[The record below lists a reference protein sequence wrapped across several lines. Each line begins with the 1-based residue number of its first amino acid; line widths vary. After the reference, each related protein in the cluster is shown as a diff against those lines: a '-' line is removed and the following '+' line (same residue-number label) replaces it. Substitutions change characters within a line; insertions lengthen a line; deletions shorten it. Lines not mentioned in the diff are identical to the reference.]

1 MSILI
6 FLIILLL
13 LVIIHEAGHF
23 FAAKASNVRVDEF
36 AFGFP
41 PRLFYYKKGETLYA
55 FNLIPLGGYVKIFGE
70 NGEEEENNNN
80 KNKRNF
86 ASKHPLI
93 KIFILSAGV
102 IMNIILAYILITLS
116 TYLDSNIVVDRQ
128 SEEYKTFVNQNRIL
142 ERDIMILSVSENSPA
157 YFAGLS
163 VGDKIEEIKLNKE
176 DNTGKIIDSK
186 LIDIKNSKEDDITK
200 YLSEKLNDKNY
211 EYNDSISILYKNKEN
226 KEKETTIAAVYNLD
240 TENKDR
246 KMIGVLFSEVI
257 NVKMTFTESLI
268 TGYEKTALFIKLTI
282 SGFKDLFVNLFTKGE
297 LSKNLAGPVGIV
309 KEVDNA
315 KSMGFSY
322 LLLFSAILS
331 ISLAIFNILPFPALD
346 GGRILFVLIEW
357 ITRKNISKKW
367 QNILNGGGFILLI
380 LLMIFVTIKDVVK
393 LF

>member
-23 FAAKASNVRVDEF
+23 FAAKSSNVRVDEF

-41 PRLFYYKKGETLYA
+41 PRLFSFKKKETLYA

-86 ASKHPLI
+86 ASKHPLT